1 MGKTGPYGGHFQSPV
16 THASFSNTW
25 FRGANLT
32 RASFSRQHFAPPAHC
47 QGRNERGRWTAR
59 GTVPGRTE
67 PEQLQSRGSGVP
79 QSAEDPA
86 GSVWEEVAAE
96 LSRLACALGIGPDRA
111 EDVLQDVYLTAL
123 RKPPPTSDRAG
134 LRRWLFRVT
143 VNRCNLEHRK
153 LARWRRVFRGLVRRQ
168 TPSGHRGNPSEAVEA
183 REEQELVRRAL
194 DRLKTPL
201 RTVLVLRYFAEL
213 DSKEIGDILE
223 MPDSTVRTHLR
234 TARRQLALELKRAG
248 YPDD

>member
-1 MGKTGPYGGHFQSPV
+1 MD
-16 THASFSNTW
+16 
-25 FRGANLT
+25 GA
-32 RASFSRQHFAPPAHC
+32 
-47 QGRNERGRWTAR
+47 GDG
-59 GTVPGRTE
+59 PGRTE

-86 GSVWEEVAAE
+86 GSVWEEVVAE
-96 LSRLACALGIGPDRA
+96 LSRLACALGIEPGRA
-111 EDVLQDVYLTAL
+111 EDVLQDVYLAAL
-123 RKPPPTSDRAG
+123 RKPPPTADRAG

-153 LARWRRVFRGLVRRQ
+153 LVRWRRALRGLVRRQ
-168 TPSGHRGNPSEAVEA
+168 NPSGQRSDPSEAIEA
-183 REEQELVRRAL
+183 GEERELIRRAL

-213 DSKEIGDILE
+213 DSKEIGMILK

-248 YPDD
+248 YSDD